1 MRNLLYLFFFLM
13 VWSNAVPA
21 VMLGFQVRQFTLVDS
36 YGNIIN
42 LSDFR
47 GKYVVLEWFDP
58 DCVRVQ
64 QHYEQ
69 DTMRQLALNY
79 MGMDVVWLAI
89 NSTYYMDQ
97 EDNIRWQD
105 IYYLPYRLLGD
116 FSGDV
121 AKRYDV
127 ETIPQMYLID
137 PYGTLIYKGAFE
149 SEYGGYN
156 AKPFNYVQAA
166 LEESL
171 AGLPVSIPK
180 TTPSGCYVK
189 YPYY

>member
-21 VMLGFQVRQFTLVDS
+21 VMLGFQAPQFTLVDS
-36 YGNIIN
+36 YGEVIN

-64 QHYEQ
+64 RHYEQ

-105 IYYLPYRLLGD
+105 IYFLRYRLLGD
-116 FSGDV
+116 FSGEV

-127 ETIPQMYLID
+127 EMTPQMYLID
-137 PYGTLIYKGAFE
+137 PSGTLIYKGAFE
-149 SEYGGYN
+149 SEYEGYN
-156 AKPFNYVQAA
+156 SNPFNYVQAA

-171 AGLPVSIPK
+171 AGMPVSIPE

-189 YPYY
+189 YSYY